1 MKEITVQKAAIEW
14 LQELGYTHQEGYTL
28 QREPKKVVLEDEL
41 RSFLQKTYPEVPLTA
56 IHEVMSTFT
65 QQEGMD
71 TDHRNRDFHRK
82 MTQGVSV
89 SWKDAQGKE
98 LAKHIYPINYDNPA
112 QNSFICADEVSIV
125 GKNNRRTDLLIF
137 INGLPVI
144 VFEFK
149 DMFSADVGVSNAH
162 GQIGHYVLDIPQLF
176 DYNAI
181 TVVSDGME
189 ALHGMY
195 GSSFKWFA
203 PWKSLHGD
211 DTEQKVELQLDTL
224 LHGLFPKAT
233 LLNYLK
239 NFIFHEDHNGKIIK
253 KGAKYHQFWGI
264 NKAVQSALMNIKPAG
279 DGRLGVIWHTQGS
292 GKSISMAILT
302 GILRSLPELKNPTIV
317 IQVDRSDLDQQL
329 YENFVLCKDLVGE
342 VQHAET
348 TDELRALLSTD
359 GGGVVF
365 TTIEKFRLKELAA
378 VKELAHPVLS
388 ERYNLIVM
396 ADEAH
401 RTQYGFKDG
410 GFAQN
415 IRIALPNASF
425 IGFTG
430 TPVDGKAADTALVF
444 GKTIHTYDIKQAVE
458 DGATVPIHYEP
469 KMVPLNIKGQYS
481 AELDAIEEGE
491 DEETNAVWA
500 AIEDAAGSTD
510 RVKAVAKSIIKHFAE
525 RTKTQ
530 PDGKAM
536 IVCMSRRNCV
546 KMYDTLTALDGC
558 PEIAV
563 IMTSNIGK
571 DPVAWNPHVRTKEAM
586 EGVKARFKKEDDLLK
601 IVIVRDMWLT
611 GFDAPCANTMYVD
624 KIMKGHNLMQAIAR
638 VNRVFDNKPNGLVV
652 DFIGISGHLAEATKK
667 YTGSGGAGEPTI
679 DLQAAVN
686 LCLLQF
692 EEMKT
697 MVGGFDLETLEAM
710 SGVELSKW
718 FTGVMN
724 DLMKNDETTDM
735 FLREERKLTELV
747 AMTNSDPQIWE
758 IQEDVAVIQKF
769 RTQIR
774 KIKFPP
780 GAQREKNDRIKDLIS
795 KSLETNEMVD
805 LGKMFNIKKIDI
817 SIIDDR
823 FQAIVKE
830 KGAENIKI
838 ALLRRIVND
847 EIKVRGAKNRKKARK
862 LKDEL
867 ERVLAEYHKN
877 GMTSIA
883 AIKHIL
889 EIANNFKNDDKR
901 TKELGLSE
909 DELAFYDLLSA
920 NEKLLNQS
928 GPIQDL
934 VHKVVASVKKNLQ
947 LDWTK
952 KEDAR
957 AAIRLAVR
965 RELKGKVPF
974 SELDEL
980 LKEVIEQAEG
990 QYREW
995 PSLG

>member
-1 MKEITVQKAAIEW
+1 
-14 LQELGYTHQEGYTL
+14 
-28 QREPKKVVLEDEL
+28 
-41 RSFLQKTYPEVPLTA
+41 
-56 IHEVMSTFT
+56 
-65 QQEGMD
+65 
-71 TDHRNRDFHRK
+71 
-82 MTQGVSV
+82 
-89 SWKDAQGKE
+89 
-98 LAKHIYPINYDNPA
+98 
-112 QNSFICADEVSIV
+112 
-125 GKNNRRTDLLIF
+125 
-137 INGLPVI
+137 
-144 VFEFK
+144 
-149 DMFSADVGVSNAH
+149 
-162 GQIGHYVLDIPQLF
+162 
-176 DYNAI
+176 
-181 TVVSDGME
+181 
-189 ALHGMY
+189 
-195 GSSFKWFA
+195 
-203 PWKSLHGD
+203 
-211 DTEQKVELQLDTL
+211 
-224 LHGLFPKAT
+224 
-233 LLNYLK
+233 
-239 NFIFHEDHNGKIIK
+239 
-253 KGAKYHQFWGI
+253 
-264 NKAVQSALMNIKPAG
+264 
-279 DGRLGVIWHTQGS
+279 
-292 GKSISMAILT
+292 
-302 GILRSLPELKNPTIV
+302 
-317 IQVDRSDLDQQL
+317 
-329 YENFVLCKDLVGE
+329 
-342 VQHAET
+342 
-348 TDELRALLSTD
+348 
-359 GGGVVF
+359 
-365 TTIEKFRLKELAA
+365 
-378 VKELAHPVLS
+378 
-388 ERYNLIVM
+388 
-396 ADEAH
+396 
-401 RTQYGFKDG
+401 
-410 GFAQN
+410 
-415 IRIALPNASF
+415 
-425 IGFTG
+425 
-430 TPVDGKAADTALVF
+430 
-444 GKTIHTYDIKQAVE
+444 
-458 DGATVPIHYEP
+458 
-469 KMVPLNIKGQYS
+469 
-481 AELDAIEEGE
+481 
-491 DEETNAVWA
+491 
-500 AIEDAAGSTD
+500 
-510 RVKAVAKSIIKHFAE
+510 
-525 RTKTQ
+525 
-530 PDGKAM
+530 
-536 IVCMSRRNCV
+536 
-546 KMYDTLTALDGC
+546 
-558 PEIAV
+558 
-563 IMTSNIGK
+563 
-571 DPVAWNPHVRTKEAM
+571 
-586 EGVKARFKKEDDLLK
+586 
-601 IVIVRDMWLT
+601 
-611 GFDAPCANTMYVD
+611 
-624 KIMKGHNLMQAIAR
+624 
-638 VNRVFDNKPNGLVV
+638 
-652 DFIGISGHLAEATKK
+652 
-667 YTGSGGAGEPTI
+667 
-679 DLQAAVN
+679 
-686 LCLLQF
+686 
-692 EEMKT
+692 